1 MKLDID
7 VYESLCGMKRAVK
20 TLDNREITIS
30 TRPGEV
36 IQMPTK
42 SFCFYVAFLS
52 VSQVIKQADIK
63 MVLSEGMPTHK
74 DPFNKGK
81 LIVLFNI
88 TFPEKLDPSVAKKLS
103 TLLPKPKLH
112 PDPAGAE

>member
-36 IQMPTK
+36 SQIPTK
-42 SFCFYVAFLS
+42 FS
-52 VSQVIKQADIK
+52 K
-63 MVLSEGMPTHK
+63 MFFNLVLLCPR
-74 DPFNKGK
+74 
-81 LIVLFNI
+81 
-88 TFPEKLDPSVAKKLS
+88 
-103 TLLPKPKLH
+103 
-112 PDPAGAE
+112 